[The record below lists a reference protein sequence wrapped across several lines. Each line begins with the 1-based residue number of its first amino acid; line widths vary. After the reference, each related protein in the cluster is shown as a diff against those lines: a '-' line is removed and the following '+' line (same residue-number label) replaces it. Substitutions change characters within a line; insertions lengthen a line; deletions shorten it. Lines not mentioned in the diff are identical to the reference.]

1 MPNSPLKRP
10 HFFSGKLLTAEDLSG
25 EQQYVIEKFKR
36 HNRSVHGFGI
46 VSGLNVTERSGR
58 IIVQPGLALD
68 CDGNEVLVDTVQ
80 TIDVGKLCDWQTAY
94 LSVSFVEIKTAE
106 TITESFQFDLVQE
119 NANQGH
125 RHVRA
130 RWLACGQGHAL
141 TIAKLRKS
149 AHGWR
154 IDRGYRPP
162 RLK

>member
-1 MPNSPLKRP
+1 MPDSPLKRP

-25 EQQYVIEKFKR
+25 EQHYVIEKFKR

-46 VSGLNVTERSGR
+46 VTGLNVTERSGS

-68 CDGNEVLVDTVQ
+68 CDGNEVSVDTVQ

-94 LSVSFVEIKTAE
+94 LSVRFVEVKTAE
-106 TITESFQFDLVQE
+106 AITESFQFDLVQE
-119 NANQGH
+119 NSNQGH

-141 TIAKLRKS
+141 TIAKLRKGAS
-149 AHGWR
+149 GWR

-162 RLK
+162 CLK